1 MGCTICNCASNGMNN
16 TGYACVPIFYST
28 KMIILVPTYKTD
40 GTRNYISSSDT
51 LNQAFFDGK
60 INTGN
65 TFGTDASGRWYP
77 LPQMKNVED
86 TRGDNIYETF
96 DDLSTVFIQEAV
108 RTFKGEITVLPEIG
122 AVSPQLKGTIESAR
136 CSSMSAY
143 YVDINGNLIGKY
155 EGGDKT
161 KLYPEQIDSQSLS
174 VKFQKFSLKDKG
186 SQKLML
192 SFNINIV
199 EKDEDYAM
207 IQCSDLDGVVLL
219 NLRGLIDVC
228 GEYSEIGPDGFVLTT
243 STDFGTFKTPGY
255 MTGLVAAD
263 FMSSNTGLT
272 SKIYNETTSA
282 DVTIT
287 GVTESPDGTYA
298 ITFAPQTPG
307 DILTV
312 NISKSGFQFTC
323 IEDVPLVIT
332 VS

>member
-1 MGCTICNCASNGMNN
+1 
-16 TGYACVPIFYST
+16 
-28 KMIILVPTYKTD
+28 
-40 GTRNYISSSDT
+40 
-51 LNQAFFDGK
+51 
-60 INTGN
+60 
-65 TFGTDASGRWYP
+65 
-77 LPQMKNVED
+77 MKNVED

-136 CSSMSAY
+136 CTSMSAY

-161 KLYPEQIDSQSLS
+161 KLYPEQIDSQSLA
-174 VKFQKFSLKDKG
+174 VQFKKFSLKDKA

-207 IQCSDLDGVVLL
+207 VQCSDLNGVVLL
-219 NLRGLIDVC
+219 NLRGLVDVC

-243 STDFGTFKTPGY
+243 ETNYGTFKTPGY
-255 MTGLVAAD
+255 MSGLITDNFVTALGAAG
-263 FMSSNTGLT
+263 F
-272 SKIYNETTSA
+272 IRNETTDA
-282 DVTIT
+282 DVALNDCI
-287 GVTESPDGTYA
+287 ESPDGTYTISFLA
-298 ITFAPQTPG
+298 TQTPG

-312 NISKSGFQFTC
+312 RIVESGFDFDC
-323 IEDVPLVIT
+323 ITDDPLVIT